1 MVETPP
7 VTSEALAQIAQKGG
21 GCLTLGVVIRG
32 QAGWAPSTDGAV
44 GVPLHCREWDP
55 MDFGSLVFLPT
66 HSQAFLLCNSST
78 DGRGSMKA
86 HVLPLQF
93 SISVR
98 RSLAA

>member
-55 MDFGSLVFLPT
+55 MDFKGPWFSFPPIARPFCFAV
-66 HSQAFLLCNSST
+66 QAQT
-78 DGRGSMKA
+78 VEVA
-86 HVLPLQF
+86 
-93 SISVR
+93 
-98 RSLAA
+98 